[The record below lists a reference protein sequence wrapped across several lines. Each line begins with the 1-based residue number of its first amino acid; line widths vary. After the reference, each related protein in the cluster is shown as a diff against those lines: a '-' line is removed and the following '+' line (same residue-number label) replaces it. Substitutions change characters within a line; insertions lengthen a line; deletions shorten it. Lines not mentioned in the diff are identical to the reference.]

1 MNKKVEAIIRES
13 KDGSY
18 VHIQKF
24 ENSYIVN
31 YTEPTWKITAPQ
43 DAFET
48 LEEALGLVEKLL
60 QEHPGAGFD
69 GSNCLTE

>member
-1 MNKKVEAIIRES
+1 MNDRIYDLTRES
-13 KDGSY
+13 KDGST

-24 ENSYIVN
+24 DGSYIVN
-31 YTEPTWKITAPQ
+31 YTEPTGKITAPQ

-48 LEEALGLVEKLL
+48 LEEALGLVESLL
-60 QEHPGAGFD
+60 KEHPGAGFD